1 MGLVLGD
8 EGGDSCTCPEASKHW
23 SPPCK
28 GRSPLQGGLRH
39 VTQLETWGTE
49 GDGSPPWGRG
59 THSAV
64 SPGNTASG
72 ASQDA
77 SGRPTGAGRVSLS
90 KSSRAHWELPPM
102 GSNPAFLGGSPQGL
116 AQHSPHL
123 PPPPRLHGPRRT
135 ASAAVT
141 AGPAGEPARCPQ
153 PGPQAGRAP
162 QTGCRACRAAA
173 IGTPGPLC
181 QITKDRRVTGAGV
194 KPRGASPGRAP
205 CEDSSDVG
213 RGSRPW
219 AAAGEAWA
227 ESGASSRLPAA
238 GPAHGDPTASPP
250 CHDR

>member
-141 AGPAGEPARCPQ
+141 AGPAGKPARCPQ

-162 QTGCRACRAAA
+162 QDWLQGLQGCCNRNPRAPVPNHEGSESDGSRGEAPW
-173 IGTPGPLC
+173 GLPRPGPLRGLLGC
-181 QITKDRRVTGAGV
+181 RTGFSALGRCRGGLGRVWGQL
-194 KPRGASPGRAP
+194 PPP
-205 CEDSSDVG
+205 CC
-213 RGSRPW
+213 W
-219 AAAGEAWA
+219 
-227 ESGASSRLPAA
+227 
-238 GPAHGDPTASPP
+238 PAHGDPTASPP